1 MSQQS
6 EVCNTDS
13 SVGSGSRG
21 ANALVHAEMHDL
33 KDIDM
38 NMHTQTSGVHAIDL
52 TAQNAY
58 TLEADDSLQS

>member
-13 SVGSGSRG
+13 SVGSGSRR
-21 ANALVHAEMHDL
+21 AIVHAEMHDL